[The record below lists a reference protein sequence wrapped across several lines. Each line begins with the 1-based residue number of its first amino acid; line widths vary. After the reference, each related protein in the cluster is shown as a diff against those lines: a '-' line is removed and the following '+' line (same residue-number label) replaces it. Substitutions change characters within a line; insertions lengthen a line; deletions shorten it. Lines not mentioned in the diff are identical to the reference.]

1 MNGPGRIGAALRSLL
16 TGGRPARHSGPVAVA
31 DAPEAWVVYAQRVSQ
46 RLEAALDGTGAA
58 ASRFRAHLE
67 RQAGFAANDGAMPP
81 ALRLRAWLDRCGDVE
96 RIESEPAFAP
106 EVDADLRS
114 VLVGQPI
121 GAPPPRGMMQPVVVR
136 VHVAAGNSSC
146 TGTQERDTP

>member
-1 MNGPGRIGAALRSLL
+1 MTRGPGWIGAALRSLL
-16 TGGRPARHSGPVAVA
+16 TGGRQAQSGPVAIA

-46 RLEAALDGTGAA
+46 RLEAALDGRGAA

-67 RQAGFAANDGAMPP
+67 CDAGSAANDGASPP
-81 ALRLRAWLDRCGDVE
+81 ALLVRAWLDRRGDIE

-106 EVDADLRS
+106 DVATDLRS
-114 VLVGQPI
+114 ALVGQPI

-136 VHVAAGNSSC
+136 VGVASEA
-146 TGTQERDTP
+146 